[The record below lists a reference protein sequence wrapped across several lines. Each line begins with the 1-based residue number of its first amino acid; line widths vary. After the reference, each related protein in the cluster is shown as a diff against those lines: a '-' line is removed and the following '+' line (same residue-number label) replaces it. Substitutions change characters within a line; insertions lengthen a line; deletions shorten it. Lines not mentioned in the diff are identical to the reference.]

1 MFSIS
6 WEAKLKSCIVLIQFP
21 GRSTGNV
28 YCWRFIDLVW
38 QLCLSTMWR
47 KHFTMCYGIQAHHV
61 ALKHLLAYTEGSLF
75 TLNHSFIS
83 FQYKHRWWAVMHP
96 AVKADTPGF
105 SSTLS
110 DLLGICWIPLCC
122 RSWTAVPAAWWIQ
135 PMLCP
140 GGEGGT
146 VFQERRRN
154 EGAQAIGG
162 VRVTGSI
169 TEENCSPHK
178 HGLQGTTF

>member
-61 ALKHLLAYTEGSLF
+61 ALKHLLAYTKGSLF

-110 DLLGICWIPLCC
+110 DLLGICWIPP
-122 RSWTAVPAAWWIQ
+122 RHDGAAWFLQLHTFWAPAI
-135 PMLCP
+135 C
-140 GGEGGT
+140 EDYKDERGT
-146 VFQERRRN
+146 VS
-154 EGAQAIGG
+154 
-162 VRVTGSI
+162 T
-169 TEENCSPHK
+169 
-178 HGLQGTTF
+178 L